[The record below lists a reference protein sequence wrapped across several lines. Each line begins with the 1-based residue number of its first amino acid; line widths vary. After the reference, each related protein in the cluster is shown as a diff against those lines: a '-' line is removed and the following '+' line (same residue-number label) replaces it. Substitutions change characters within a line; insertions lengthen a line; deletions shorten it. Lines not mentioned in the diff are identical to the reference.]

1 MFELLNKKYNRLFLT
16 KKELAYELN
25 ISAATLNRQLKS
37 DTLNVAYTVIGGQY
51 RFSLKSLGNYLEAVE
66 MMVA

>member
-16 KKELAYELN
+16 KKELANELN

-37 DTLNVAYTVIGGQY
+37 DTLNIGYTVIGGQY
-51 RFSLKSLGNYLEAVE
+51 RFSLKSLANYLEAVE
-66 MMVA
+66 MMVP